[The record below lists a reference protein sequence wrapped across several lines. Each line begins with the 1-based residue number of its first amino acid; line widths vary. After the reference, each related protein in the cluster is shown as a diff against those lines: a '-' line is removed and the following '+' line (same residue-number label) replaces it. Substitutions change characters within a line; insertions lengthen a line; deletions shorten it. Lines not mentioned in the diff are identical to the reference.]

1 MDCLL
6 SLYLY
11 SFCVIF
17 PLHLPFALRHL
28 LFFYNPHFPF
38 FIQVLTFCFI
48 FFRDYWQQIF
58 LFEKWLLIFISYL
71 IIFNSFDIKVYRVSG
86 FCDIILLLYHFVRKI
101 ITSANG
107 CLSEARQ
114 ARLRFPIIRI
124 IYPYACIS
132 ELRDLSQ
139 TKWLATANYKR
150 AGHLF
155 DELPFLSDDATCHYP
170 VVIITR
176 VIILMLTT
184 ERQLELFSSVLL
196 TLNCYRPTDHS
207 TCLCGG

>member
-58 LFEKWLLIFISYL
+58 LFEKWLLIFISHL
-71 IIFNSFDIKVYRVSG
+71 FIFNSFDIKVYSLRILWYNIAFVS
-86 FCDIILLLYHFVRKI
+86 FRKE
-101 ITSANG
+101 N
-107 CLSEARQ
+107 
-114 ARLRFPIIRI
+114 
-124 IYPYACIS
+124 YYIS
-132 ELRDLSQ
+132 
-139 TKWLATANYKR
+139 KWLSIRSASSKTEVSNYKNN
-150 AGHLF
+150 
-155 DELPFLSDDATCHYP
+155 LSLRLY
-170 VVIITR
+170 IR
-176 VIILMLTT
+176 VARFISNEMIGDS
-184 ERQLELFSSVLL
+184 QL
-196 TLNCYRPTDHS
+196 
-207 TCLCGG
+207 

>member
-1 MDCLL
+1 MLYTFVNCVKHFCISIENIDSCNAWIVFFHFTFIRSALFSLTSSLRASSSSIFFTILIFHL
-6 SLYLY
+6 SFK
-11 SFCVIF
+11 SWRSV
-17 PLHLPFALRHL
+17 
-28 LFFYNPHFPF
+28 LFYF
-38 FIQVLTFCFI
+38 F
-48 FFRDYWQQIF
+48 FFRDYWQQTF
-58 LFEKWLLIFISYL
+58 LFEKWLLIFISHL

-86 FCDIILLLYHFVRKI
+86 FCDITLLLYHFVRKI
-101 ITSANG
+101 ITPANG

-170 VVIITR
+170 VV
-176 VIILMLTT
+176 VK
-184 ERQLELFSSVLL
+184 
-196 TLNCYRPTDHS
+196 
-207 TCLCGG
+207 